1 MHNNIIMVYFVS
13 VLCGLANGLFAA
25 AAGQIMIFYL
35 IFVLKMESH
44 IARATSIFCI
54 SLITIASL
62 VGYIKFVEFQFLRIV
77 VVALCG
83 FVFGVIGSKLMSK
96 IKSNYLNLISGV
108 LIFGLGIYRLFF
120 K

>member
-1 MHNNIIMVYFVS
+1 MHNNIIMIYLVS
-13 VLCGLANGLFAA
+13 ILCGFANGLFAA

-35 IFVLKMESH
+35 IFVLKMETHS
-44 IARATSIFCI
+44 ARATSIFCI

-62 VGYIKFVEFQFLRIV
+62 IGYMRFIDFKIGRVFIV
-77 VVALCG
+77 AFCG
-83 FVFGVIGSKLMSK
+83 LIFGMLGSKFMSK
-96 IKSNYLNLISGV
+96 IKSNYLNLISGL